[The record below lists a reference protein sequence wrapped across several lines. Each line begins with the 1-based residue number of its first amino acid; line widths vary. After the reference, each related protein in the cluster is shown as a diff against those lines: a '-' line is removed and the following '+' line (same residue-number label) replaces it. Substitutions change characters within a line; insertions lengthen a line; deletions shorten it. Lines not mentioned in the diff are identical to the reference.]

1 MNITQEIDDIITQRK
16 RRLPIVRNKRQ
27 QIEKIKE
34 CVQKLELICQEANS
48 GGDKYGE
55 LFKQY
60 PEVQERLRL
69 INTKEFNDAYIKISE
84 ILKKLEIRFSR
95 EEIHLSFV
103 GRAGQGKSLVMQ
115 NISGLSGSVIPSAD
129 GADCTGA
136 KSIITNRNEDGVSAE
151 IRFYT
156 QSEYLEIVNRYL
168 HEIFDSAKF
177 KVTSIEDIFPATLA
191 TILVSIFIASI
202 TING

>member
-1 MNITQEIDDIITQRK
+1 MRIAAKLAILNKWVGRKVMNITQEIDDIITQRK

-34 CVQKLELICQEANS
+34 CVQRLELICQEANS

-84 ILKKLEIRFSR
+84 ILKKLEIRFLER
-95 EEIHLSFV
+95 KYILV
-103 GRAGQGKSLVMQ
+103 LLVAGQGKSLVMQ

-151 IRFYT
+151 IRFLIHKVNILKLLIDIYMK
-156 QSEYLEIVNRYL
+156 YLIR
-168 HEIFDSAKF
+168 
-177 KVTSIEDIFPATLA
+177 
-191 TILVSIFIASI
+191 
-202 TING
+202 INLK